1 MKYTYYPGCSLEA
14 TSKHYDT
21 STKAVCSA
29 LGIDLVELEDWNC
42 CGASAYMSIEEHL
55 GFALSARN
63 LALAEKLGWDVIAPC
78 SGCFVELNKA
88 NNYFNKYPEVKEEV
102 QSVLKEAGLEY
113 NGTTKVRHLLDVV
126 YNDVGLE
133 VIKSLVKKPLKGL
146 RVASYYG
153 CQIVRPRNN
162 FDDPEDPHT
171 LDDLVTSLG
180 ATSVYFPMKNRC
192 CGGSLTGS
200 MEGQVLRMVKNILL
214 CAQQSEAQILV
225 TTCPLCQ
232 LNLDAYQ
239 SKSEKKFGAKFHIP
253 AIYFTQ
259 LMGLAMELPIK
270 AMGFEKNIVSVKK
283 ALAPYVSL

>member
-1 MKYTYYPGCSLEA
+1 
-14 TSKHYDT
+14 
-21 STKAVCSA
+21 
-29 LGIDLVELEDWNC
+29 
-42 CGASAYMSIEEHL
+42 
-55 GFALSARN
+55 
-63 LALAEKLGWDVIAPC
+63 
-78 SGCFVELNKA
+78 
-88 NNYFNKYPEVKEEV
+88 
-102 QSVLKEAGLEY
+102 
-113 NGTTKVRHLLDVV
+113 
-126 YNDVGLE
+126 
-133 VIKSLVKKPLKGL
+133 
-146 RVASYYG
+146 
-153 CQIVRPRNN
+153 
-162 FDDPEDPHT
+162 
-171 LDDLVTSLG
+171 
-180 ATSVYFPMKNRC
+180 MKNRC

-214 CAQQSEAQILV
+214 CAQQGEAQILV